1 MASNQKIKPTI
12 RERLG
17 GKWAASWTSWVLFIP
32 FALITTLN
40 FDGKREFDHEYEIY
54 LLAVLVHVC
63 TGFAFFIANLTF
75 LKNRKNAPV
84 NIALVVF
91 TFFLAGISR
100 VISADFFSDFF
111 AGDNL
116 PIEQR
121 YVTVPMIILTFIT
134 FTLTLD
140 SIDRQFNNLKFLNIE
155 LKRMEYIRTEALKR
169 LNNYQSDLLKT
180 IANQILPGIN
190 QLENMYSKLISS
202 HKVSSKE
209 LMTFSETVKEWNL
222 IVIRAIS
229 HLKYESGKNLSS
241 IDPGDNLYSTPLT
254 SSLRLESLTK
264 TWNFY
269 PSAIWLPFLL
279 ISFSLGYTYV
289 GLNTAFATMFIH
301 IIVNYIFH
309 FAQKLLRP
317 NLSKFNFRKRLLYI
331 SWIYT
336 GYGLIIEAIFL
347 ILLPVNRGSTI
358 AIWVF
363 FFPLWSLLGMV
374 VSGLI
379 YGVTGEGGKIQEQT
393 KKQIVESRAAAGSA
407 LESIR
412 KIQKIFTETVHGR
425 IQSKFTA
432 ASLLLETTAKQHD
445 GQEIPSDLTKQ
456 MTNQLEQL
464 LIEARKD
471 LTKLSEWTETTPGT
485 FEEILNSAQKNWTQ
499 LVEIDF
505 NIDDLSKQIANE
517 NTWLR
522 SAFEDILNETITN
535 AVRHGKAN
543 KIKIIAKIDK
553 ENKIFNISIV
563 NNGSVQEEN
572 SERTGIG
579 FLNLRELGIEIQQ
592 FSSDKGHETK
602 IEVPLYFEKNP
613 DLLSV

>member
-1 MASNQKIKPTI
+1 
-12 RERLG
+12 
-17 GKWAASWTSWVLFIP
+17 
-32 FALITTLN
+32 
-40 FDGKREFDHEYEIY
+40 
-54 LLAVLVHVC
+54 
-63 TGFAFFIANLTF
+63 
-75 LKNRKNAPV
+75 
-84 NIALVVF
+84 
-91 TFFLAGISR
+91 
-100 VISADFFSDFF
+100 
-111 AGDNL
+111 
-116 PIEQR
+116 
-121 YVTVPMIILTFIT
+121 
-134 FTLTLD
+134 
-140 SIDRQFNNLKFLNIE
+140 
-155 LKRMEYIRTEALKR
+155 
-169 LNNYQSDLLKT
+169 
-180 IANQILPGIN
+180 
-190 QLENMYSKLISS
+190 
-202 HKVSSKE
+202 
-209 LMTFSETVKEWNL
+209 
-222 IVIRAIS
+222 
-229 HLKYESGKNLSS
+229 
-241 IDPGDNLYSTPLT
+241 
-254 SSLRLESLTK
+254 
-264 TWNFY
+264 
-269 PSAIWLPFLL
+269 
-279 ISFSLGYTYV
+279 
-289 GLNTAFATMFIH
+289 
-301 IIVNYIFH
+301 
-309 FAQKLLRP
+309 
-317 NLSKFNFRKRLLYI
+317 
-331 SWIYT
+331 
-336 GYGLIIEAIFL
+336 LIIEAIFL

-379 YGVTGEGGKIQEQT
+379 YGITGEGGKIQEQT

-471 LTKLSEWTETTPGT
+471 LTKLSEWTETTPET

>member
-1 MASNQKIKPTI
+1 
-12 RERLG
+12 
-17 GKWAASWTSWVLFIP
+17 
-32 FALITTLN
+32 
-40 FDGKREFDHEYEIY
+40 
-54 LLAVLVHVC
+54 
-63 TGFAFFIANLTF
+63 
-75 LKNRKNAPV
+75 
-84 NIALVVF
+84 
-91 TFFLAGISR
+91 
-100 VISADFFSDFF
+100 
-111 AGDNL
+111 
-116 PIEQR
+116 
-121 YVTVPMIILTFIT
+121 
-134 FTLTLD
+134 
-140 SIDRQFNNLKFLNIE
+140 
-155 LKRMEYIRTEALKR
+155 
-169 LNNYQSDLLKT
+169 
-180 IANQILPGIN
+180 
-190 QLENMYSKLISS
+190 
-202 HKVSSKE
+202 
-209 LMTFSETVKEWNL
+209 
-222 IVIRAIS
+222 
-229 HLKYESGKNLSS
+229 
-241 IDPGDNLYSTPLT
+241 
-254 SSLRLESLTK
+254 
-264 TWNFY
+264 
-269 PSAIWLPFLL
+269 
-279 ISFSLGYTYV
+279 
-289 GLNTAFATMFIH
+289 
-301 IIVNYIFH
+301 
-309 FAQKLLRP
+309 
-317 NLSKFNFRKRLLYI
+317 
-331 SWIYT
+331 
-336 GYGLIIEAIFL
+336 LIIEAIFL

-379 YGVTGEGGKIQEQT
+379 YGVTGEGGKIQEHT

-505 NIDDLSKQIANE
+505 NIDDLSKRIANE